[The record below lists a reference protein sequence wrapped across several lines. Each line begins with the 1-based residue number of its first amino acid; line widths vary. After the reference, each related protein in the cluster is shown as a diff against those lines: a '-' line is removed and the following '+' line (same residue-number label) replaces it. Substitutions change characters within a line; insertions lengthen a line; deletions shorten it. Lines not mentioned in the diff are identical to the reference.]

1 MTTDNPH
8 PVVVAVGDDSMDSAL
23 EYGVTEA
30 ARAACGVH
38 LVHVLHVVATGA
50 EMVLVDTTDVDRIAR
65 STLQH
70 GLERARDLAP
80 EGMPVTGEVVPG
92 AVVHSLV
99 QAADDARLIVL
110 QRRHLSRLERAV
122 TRSVTNGVAA
132 HAHVPVVSV
141 PDGFSAA
148 AREGRPH
155 LVVAGVDIPDRAGP
169 VLGVALAAARA
180 RGAALKVVH
189 TWSFPGA
196 YDDIVMSRVEHD
208 DWAERATKEIRTEIE
223 KLGDQAVGVEV
234 EIEARHY
241 LAADALI
248 EASRDADLVVVGR
261 HDPVIPLGSHVGP
274 VAKAVLRDA
283 ECPVLLANPRAR
295 EHHVW
300 RRHRHEPAS

>member
-50 EMVLVDTTDVDRIAR
+50 EMVLVDTADVDRIAR

>member
-1 MTTDNPH
+1 
-8 PVVVAVGDDSMDSAL
+8 
-23 EYGVTEA
+23 
-30 ARAACGVH
+30 VH

-50 EMVLVDTTDVDRIAR
+50 EMVLVDTADVDRIAR